1 MDSKY
6 TKFET
11 PDDFYNAI
19 PKGLKENLDFREKI
33 IFEMLAKDKSLQK
46 LIFQFCYFNPK
57 IFYNAFAWTYDPRK
71 PIGEQNQ
78 PFILRPKQ
86 EKVVD
91 LLKEAIDNQFTI
103 AINKS
108 RDEGATELVTKMFTC
123 YSLIVPDCAFLMGSE
138 KEDKV
143 EKSGNK
149 LTLFAKIDHTINCLP
164 SWWKPQYID
173 NHLQMTF
180 LDTGSTIMGE
190 ATNPNFGVSGRATGT
205 LLDEFGR
212 IERNI
217 AESIES
223 SMHDVGHCRIYCST
237 HWLGSNHPF
246 NRVLNKKTVK
256 TITLPWYEN
265 PTKNYGLY
273 KSPEIDQIEIVDI
286 DYYRKLCPEVFND
299 IEPNVSFKYS
309 EFEKSLLTYPEEV
322 QKKLEDIKF
331 IPDGC
336 ETIPGDL
343 RSPWHDFEEEDRR
356 GNKRDFISNV
366 WMSPIGSSDAVFD
379 DIVLNRI
386 KSSHIKPPKFVGD
399 IVFVYNSNG
408 RVDKVKF
415 QKIKYGKLKWWGE
428 LKNGRPDLTHSYII
442 GADVSLGTGTSNSTA
457 IVLDGN
463 TKEQVGEY
471 VTSSNPPQEFADIC
485 VAIGKWC
492 GGAYLIW
499 DSTGGHGVN
508 FGRRVLWNGYNSVYI
523 QHSEQNKTVRVQNKY
538 GFNISNQNVKGD
550 LLGELGI
557 ALSEG
562 LKTKR
567 SYKSIII
574 RSSELLEEL
583 FDYMY
588 LEGGSIEASKRADLT
603 SKARERHGDR
613 VIGAALCVLGL
624 KYRSPAKIEQ
634 RKEISRTSVEYR
646 IRKWQKEQEEEKRT
660 QRRFLF

>member
-1 MDSKY
+1 MK
-6 TKFET
+6 KF
-11 PDDFYNAI
+11 DWDNLNANSFYGLI
-19 PKGLKENLDFREKI
+19 PKELGENLQFRQDF
-33 IFEMLAKDKSLQK
+33 IFGTLSKDKSLQK
-46 LIFQFCYFNPK
+46 LILQWCYQNPK
-57 IFYNAFAWTYDPRK
+57 IFYNAFAFTLNPQQPPSMRNW
-71 PIGEQNQ
+71 

-86 EKVVD
+86 EIVVD
-91 LLKEAIDNQFTI
+91 LIKKAIDEQFDLGLT
-103 AINKS
+103 KT
-108 RDEGATELVTKMFTC
+108 RKEGATELITKFYTC
-123 YSLIVPDCAFLMGSE
+123 YGLLVPDCNFLMGSE

-143 EKSGNK
+143 DKTGDK
-149 LTLFAKIDHTINCLP
+149 YTLFSKVDHTIKCLP
-164 SWWKPQYID
+164 SWWKPQILR
-173 NHLQMTF
+173 NHLHLSF
-180 LDTGSTIMGE
+180 LETGTTITGE
-190 ATNPNFGVSGRATGT
+190 ATNLDFGASGRATSIM
-205 LLDEFGR
+205 LDEFGR
-212 IERNI
+212 VDRNI
-217 AESIES
+217 AESMEGTI
-223 SMHDVGHCRIYCST
+223 HDVSDCVIYCST
-237 HWLGSNHPF
+237 HWLGTNHPF
-246 NRVLNKKTVK
+246 NKALHKSTTTVV
-256 TITLPWYEN
+256 TLPWYEN

-286 DYYRKLCPEVFND
+286 DYYRELCPEVFND

-343 RSPWHDFEEEDRR
+343 RSPWHDFQEEKRR

-386 KSSHIKPPKFVGD
+386 KSSHIKPSKVAGD

-457 IVLDGN
+457 IVLDRN
-463 TKEQVGEY
+463 TNEQVGEY